1 MRVAGFGFRKGA
13 TVAALHDAL
22 QRAGGPLGLTALAT
36 ADDKVS
42 GLEALGRNLG
52 LPVIG
57 VPVTALAAQAV
68 LTHSPRVQT
77 LYGTGSLAEAAALAA
92 TGPGARLLGPRGQ
105 SQDGTATAAIAERI
119 TP

>member
-13 TVAALHDAL
+13 TVAALQDAL
-22 QRAGGPLGLTALAT
+22 QRAGGPLGVTALAT

-42 GLEALGRNLG
+42 GLQPLGRSLG

-57 VPVTALAAQAV
+57 VPVTALAVQPV
-68 LTHSPRVQT
+68 LTRSPRVQA

-92 TGPGARLLGPRGQ
+92 TGPGARLLGPRTQ
-105 SQDGTATAAIAERI
+105 SQDGTATAAIAERT